1 MFGKWN
7 LLVLWFSVVVEGE
20 VERRNGQKIKKGDKP
35 RIWDRRKFGDVAV
48 QTIWLKKLKWILVQR
63 TNGQI
68 SPGKVSINEN
78 FLMPHKLCDVKVV
91 CD

>member
-48 QTIWLKKLKWILVQR
+48 QSLDSR
-63 TNGQI
+63 R
-68 SPGKVSINEN
+68 PG
-78 FLMPHKLCDVKVV
+78 
-91 CD
+91 

>member
-48 QTIWLKKLKWILVQR
+48 QTIWLKKTKVDPSTENQW
-63 TNGQI
+63 TNT
-68 SPGKVSINEN
+68 SGKSEN
-78 FLMPHKLCDVKVV
+78 
-91 CD
+91 

>member
-1 MFGKWN
+1 MFGNWN
-7 LLVLWFSVVVEGE
+7 LLVFGFSLVVEGE

-35 RIWDRRKFGDVAV
+35 RIWDRRKFGDVVV
-48 QTIWLKKLKWILVQR
+48 QTIWLKKPKWIQVQR

-68 SPGKVSINEN
+68 SPGKVRTNEI
-78 FLMPHKLCDVKVV
+78 FLMLHKLCDVKVV